1 MKNSHSQKSQE
12 FRCGDIG
19 DQVVHL
25 GSSCTMKVIVICAS
39 PDTVREILLA
49 AEEIGMI
56 ASGEYVFFSIELFTR
71 YVYVDIICIVV
82 RK

>member
-1 MKNSHSQKSQE
+1 MLS
-12 FRCGDIG
+12 DMT
-19 DQVVHL
+19 
-25 GSSCTMKVIVICAS
+25 SCLVIVICAS

-71 YVYVDIICIVV
+71 YVYYNVTAHELVHHFLKD
-82 RK
+82 K